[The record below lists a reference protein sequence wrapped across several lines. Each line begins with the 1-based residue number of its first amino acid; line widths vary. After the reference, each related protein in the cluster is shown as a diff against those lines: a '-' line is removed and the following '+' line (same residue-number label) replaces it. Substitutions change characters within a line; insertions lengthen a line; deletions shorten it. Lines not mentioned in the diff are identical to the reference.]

1 MIRRVTIG
9 NLAPTGEGVS
19 KTADGV
25 GFVAGALPGEEV
37 EAEVL
42 EVRKKFWKG
51 RAISILDRSR
61 FRRCGRHAEGCAGC
75 DWAHFDVEA
84 ARASKRDLFLE
95 TMERIG
101 EFPAIVFGE
110 LPIVASPLAYR
121 LRSRFH
127 ASGQGEEARLG
138 YFAPRSHRVEA
149 AEDCE
154 ALSPTLASLLPPLRE
169 AIASSRA
176 AVAEVSTVEDLEG
189 ARRLARATL
198 APGSDR
204 AHANALLAAA
214 GPLFDGVAIASSDG
228 PILAKR
234 GERRL
239 WIPVAGREFPLT
251 PGTFFQANRHL
262 LEALS
267 GDVRR
272 QASEVA
278 AGRALDLFGGVGLF
292 AGALL
297 DAGHSVVSVEAD
309 HAAVEQALAA
319 RRRWRAEGWTIR
331 HGEALAFL
339 ERTRERFDVIVA
351 DPPRSGLGVAL
362 ARAIARNPPSLF
374 LYVSCETSTL
384 ARDLA
389 ALVAAGLPIARAAL
403 YDLFPLTHRVEA
415 VVALSASGAD

>member
-1 MIRRVTIG
+1 VNRRVSVA
-9 NLAPTGEGVS
+9 NLAPTGEGVA

-51 RAISILDRSR
+51 RSVSILTRSAL
-61 FRRCGRHAEGCAGC
+61 RRAGRHAEGCAGC
-75 DWAHFDVEA
+75 DWAYFDVDA
-84 ARASKRDLFLE
+84 ARAAKRDLFLE

-101 EFPAIVFGE
+101 ELPAALFGD
-110 LPIVASPLAYR
+110 LRIAPSPLAYR

-127 ASGQGEEARLG
+127 VSGRGEEARLG
-138 YFAPRSHRVEA
+138 YFAPRSHRVEP

-154 ALSPTLASLLPPLRE
+154 ALSPPLRSMLPALRG
-169 AIASSRA
+169 AIASSAA
-176 AVAEVSTVEDLEG
+176 AVAEISTVEDLG
-189 ARRLARATL
+189 ASRRLVRATL

-204 AHANALLAAA
+204 AEANALLAATA
-214 GPLFDGVAIASSDG
+214 SLFDGAAVASSDG
-228 PILAKR
+228 PILAKS

-251 PGTFFQANRHL
+251 AGTFFQANRHL

-319 RRRWRAEGWTIR
+319 KRRWKAEGWTIS

-339 ERTRERFDVIVA
+339 EQARKRFHVIVA
-351 DPPRSGLGVAL
+351 DPPRAGLGVEL
-362 ARAIARNPPSLF
+362 ARAIAKNPPAVF
-374 LYVSCETSTL
+374 LYVSCETATL

-389 ALVAAGLPIARAAL
+389 ALAAAGLPIARAAL

-415 VVALSASGAD
+415 VVTLSASGAD